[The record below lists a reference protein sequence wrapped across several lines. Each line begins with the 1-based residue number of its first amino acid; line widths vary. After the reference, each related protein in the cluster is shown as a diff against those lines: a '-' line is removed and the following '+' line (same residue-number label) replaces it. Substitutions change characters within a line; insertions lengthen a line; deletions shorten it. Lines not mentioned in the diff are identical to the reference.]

1 MTVHKLLPVIKK
13 RRLAILVSGMPGS
26 GKTVFANMAKKM
38 ALHVIS
44 MGDVVRMEAARRG
57 LSANPNSLSQ
67 LAVELRRER
76 GPTAVAELAMELLL
90 PSQAEIVV
98 VEGVRSL
105 EEVNFFKDFFEK
117 VVVVSIHSSPKTR
130 FSRVVARRR
139 EDDPVKWEE
148 FVERDCRE
156 LELGIGSVIAL
167 SDYILLNEDMEKESF
182 EISCINL
189 LNKLLSLAHG

>member
-1 MTVHKLLPVIKK
+1 
-13 RRLAILVSGMPGS
+13 MPGS
-26 GKTVFANMAKKM
+26 GKTVFANVAKKM
-38 ALHVIS
+38 NLHVIS
-44 MGDVVRMEAARRG
+44 MGDVVRVEATRRG
-57 LSANPNSLSQ
+57 LSVNPDSLSR

-76 GPTAVAELAMELLL
+76 GPTAVAEIAMELLL
-90 PSQAEIVV
+90 PSQAEIVI

-105 EEVNFFKDFFEK
+105 EEVNFFKDFFDK

-130 FSRVVARRR
+130 FSRLVARRR

-148 FVERDCRE
+148 FVKRDYRE

-167 SDYILLNEDMEKESF
+167 SDYILVNEDVEKENF